1 VCHTGCISP
10 FTDSYWE
17 LIRSLQ
23 AVSVHENHS
32 HSLQNAA
39 RKNPSTTSSSLAA
52 GKATLPLYSLI
63 TPSGN
68 IRPTNRELPKY
79 LPRRRQPI
87 GRVVQKLCNYVVFNM
102 QQPGKRQSLVSLFC
116 LLGFMELQH
125 NVGFRSFSIMQKK
138 PQKPKKNKRLNGITE

>member
-1 VCHTGCISP
+1 MCHTGCVSL

-23 AVSVHENHS
+23 AVSMHENHS

-39 RKNPSTTSSSLAA
+39 RKHPLTTSSSLAA
-52 GKATLPLYSLI
+52 GKATLPPCSLI
-63 TPSGN
+63 TLSGN

-87 GRVVQKLCNYVVFNM
+87 GHVVQKLCNYVVFNM
-102 QQPGKRQSLVSLFC
+102 QQPGKRQSLISLFC

-125 NVGFRSFSIMQKK
+125 NAGFRNFSIMQKK
-138 PQKPKKNKRLNGITE
+138 NQKKKKLNVIIE